1 MTRFAF
7 LPLAVIVLCTACGSS
22 GTASSDTTG
31 PPPGAGR
38 QVSNAAWAEVASNPD
53 AFRGA
58 TANLVGRVF
67 SVQNSADGRYRA
79 IHIWADPRKSR
90 LETTIVAVRGLPILT
105 DDYVRVRGIL
115 AGTLRQ
121 GNTFGVGV
129 RGPVVVAS
137 RLARVTAIAAASPTR
152 QRLHG
157 SPYSVF
163 NVTLTPY
170 RVDLAADETR
180 VFLRIENRTGFT
192 LHYVAEDSYVLSD
205 GVRGKPK
212 PNLGY
217 PRLPPDIG
225 PETTVEGVTTFQP
238 LSPSR
243 VFKFVTRF
251 SSDDSKVGT
260 LGITTPIIWT
270 WNY

>member
-7 LPLAVIVLCTACGSS
+7 LPIASIVLCTACGSS
-22 GTASSDTTG
+22 GTASPSTTG

-38 QVSNAAWAEVASNPD
+38 QVSNAGWAEVVSNPD

-58 TANLVGRVF
+58 TTNLVGRVF
-67 SVQNSADGRYRA
+67 SVQNAPDGRYRA
-79 IHIWADPRKSR
+79 IHVWADARKSR
-90 LETTIVAVRGLPILT
+90 EETTIIATRGFPILP
-105 DDYVRVRGIL
+105 DDYVRVHGIL

-137 RLARVTAIAAASPTR
+137 RLTRVTAVAVASPTR

-157 SPYSVF
+157 SPYTVF
-163 NVTLTPY
+163 AVTLTPY
-170 RVDLAADETR
+170 RVDLAPDETR
-180 VFLRIENRTGFT
+180 VFLRIQNPTGFT
-192 LHYVAEDSYVLSD
+192 LHYVAQDSYVLSD
-205 GVRGKPK
+205 GLRGKPT

-217 PRLPPDIG
+217 PQMPADIG
-225 PETTVEGVTTFQP
+225 PEMTVSGVTTFQP
-238 LSPSR
+238 TSPKTS
-243 VFKFVTRF
+243 FKFVTRF
-251 SSDDSKVGT
+251 SSDDSRVGS

-270 WNY
+270 WTF